1 MGLLSKVG
9 GAIGGF
15 LNDVSGASSLQAQAQ
30 AWQERM
36 SNTAHQREVADLKAA
51 GLNPV
56 LSAMNGSGA
65 STPAGGIGNA
75 AGASALGQLIN
86 AAQVVSNLRRQE
98 QEINTGRAQERA
110 ADAQARVSDVQAQ
123 LHGVDTAKQDMQ
135 RRAMFEWFVNSDPA
149 TRRMVG
155 GMLMNPHGG
164 GLFGQTATFLSDPAA
179 STARAITDGLDAAP
193 KKAAELL
200 DFIRAK
206 FPWFKEEADKK

>member
-15 LNDVSGASSLQAQAQ
+15 LNDVSGASDLQAQAQ

-110 ADAQARVSDVQAQ
+110 ADAQAHVHDIQAQ
-123 LHGVDTAKQDMQ
+123 LTGVNAAESEMK
-135 RRAMFEWFVNSDPA
+135 RRLMAEWVDNSMPA
-149 TRRMVG
+149 TRRLLG
-155 GMLMNPHGG
+155 GMMLNPNG
-164 GLFGQTATFLSDPAA
+164 GLIGQTATFLTDPVN
-179 STARAITDGLDAAP
+179 SSARTITEGTEKGSNFLLDVLKESLNAQLKPYGP
-193 KKAAELL
+193 KK
-200 DFIRAK
+200 
-206 FPWFKEEADKK
+206 